1 MGTAM
6 NSTPKSIPLI
16 YVKIALGLLAFL
28 VFDRLVGFL
37 FNGRDLF
44 VPFVLAVFLTFLLNP
59 LIAFFEKR
67 RIPQIL
73 SILLALGVTIVFIL
87 VIAQVTFESIS
98 AFSENFSKYED
109 RLNEL
114 GGEIVGLLG
123 ISPDVLSGKLKLS
136 EDPRAAQLLKGL
148 SISNLLSSVLKSV
161 NNVISKLVLV
171 FLFLLFLLLGRNQ
184 FLRKVGRAFPASVS
198 EKATTIFQNINEQ
211 VQKYLMIKTLISL
224 LTSGLVMII
233 LFLFGVDFVLVWGLL
248 AFLFN
253 FIPNIGSFIASLLPL
268 ALAFIQFD
276 NYFKILWLAILLF
289 GVQFI
294 CGNLLEPK
302 FMGKSI
308 NLSPVVILFA
318 LIFWGFLWGI
328 MGMFLSVPIMAII
341 KIIFENVESLRP
353 VGILMSGEVKGDV

>member
-1 MGTAM
+1 M
-6 NSTPKSIPLI
+6 NSAAKNIPLI
-16 YVKIALGLLAFL
+16 YVKIAIALLAFL
-28 VFDRLVGFL
+28 CIDRLVGFL
-37 FNGRDLF
+37 YAGRDLF

-59 LIAFFEKR
+59 FIAFFEKR
-67 RIPQIL
+67 RIPRFI
-73 SILLALGVTIVFIL
+73 SILLALGITVIFIL
-87 VIAQVTFESIS
+87 GIAQVTYESI
-98 AFSENFSKYED
+98 ATFSENFSKYEH

-114 GGEIVGLLG
+114 GGEIVALLG
-123 ISPDVLSGKLKLS
+123 ISPDVLSGKLKLTD
-136 EDPRAAQLLKGL
+136 DPRAAQLLEGL
-148 SISNLLSSVLKSV
+148 SISSLLSSVLTSV

-171 FLFLLFLLLGRNQ
+171 FLFLLFVLLGRNQ
-184 FLRKVGRAFPASVS
+184 FLQKVSRAFPASVS
-198 EKATTIFQNINEQ
+198 AKATTMFQNINEQ
-211 VQKYLMIKTLISL
+211 VQKYLVIKTLISL

-248 AFLFN
+248 TFLFN

-289 GVQFI
+289 GVQFV

-341 KIIFENVESLRP
+341 KIIFENIESLRP
-353 VGILMSGEVKGDV
+353 VSILMSGEVKAE